1 MQTPDNIR
9 HNGRHIRI
17 EDEAGGRAQRERDA
31 RANVLSQREDSEA
44 VIRLHREPRQGG
56 RRRKRRIQSA

>member
-1 MQTPDNIR
+1 MHTTDNIR
-9 HNGRHIRI
+9 QNGRYIRI
-17 EDEAGGRAQRERDA
+17 EDETGGRAQRERDA
-31 RANVLSQREDSEA
+31 RANVLSQREDCEA